1 METFSRPTIKE
12 VERGLKEYQT
22 SAEQADAIAGA
33 HLKDG
38 LDAVESERAVADVG
52 HMLPEHAALPTTAAT
67 SKPIIKT

>member
-33 HLKDG
+33 HLNDG
-38 LDAVESERAVADVG
+38 LGAVESERVVAEG
-52 HMLPEHAALPTTAAT
+52 HMLPEYVTLPTTT
-67 SKPIIKT
+67 IKPKPVTKA